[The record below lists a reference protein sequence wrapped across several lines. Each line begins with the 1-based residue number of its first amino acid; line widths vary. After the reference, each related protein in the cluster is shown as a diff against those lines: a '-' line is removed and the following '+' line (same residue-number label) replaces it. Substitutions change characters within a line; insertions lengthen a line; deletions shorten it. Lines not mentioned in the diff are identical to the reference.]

1 MTVEKLLLL
10 LFTLFLWITAL
21 CICRKSALPRK
32 SHLFSAAFGSMGLGA
47 LGFGAVSLIGL
58 FGKTLVAVNACTL
71 AVCLL
76 GSLPGLVAL
85 LFLNLL

>member
-10 LFTLFLWITAL
+10 LFTLFLWIT
-21 CICRKSALPRK
+21 ALPRK

-58 FGKTLVAVNACTL
+58 FGKTLIAVNACTL